1 MLLGVV
7 VLCCNFA
14 AEGQGWDVIKHTIA
28 RKKNVQKMEKIL
40 ILGNLLFNL
49 IELVLKMEL

>member
-7 VLCCNFA
+7 VLCCNNA

-28 RKKNVQKMEKIL
+28 RKKNIQKMEKIL
-40 ILGNLLFNL
+40 IPGNLLFNL
-49 IELVLKMEL
+49 IE